1 MHQVKPGGAILM
13 YIQQEKGDDTVFSSA
28 IAGACEVAT
37 EPYKDHAC
45 PFVSTTDERRDL
57 PLPGERP
64 AGGGIYGTSSTG
76 NSLLNVTVIHFNIA
90 RLRIAEAIFM
100 HF

>member
-1 MHQVKPGGAILM
+1 MMPGNPILPS
-13 YIQQEKGDDTVFSSA
+13 T

-37 EPYKDHAC
+37 EPYKDHAR
-45 PFVSTTDERRDL
+45 PFVPTTDERRDL

-64 AGGGIYGTSSTG
+64 TGGGIYSTSSTG
-76 NSLLNVTVIHFNIA
+76 NSILNVTVIHFNIA
-90 RLRIAEAIFM
+90 RLRIAEAICM

>member
-1 MHQVKPGGAILM
+1 MHRMMPGDIILM
-13 YIQQEKGDDTVFSSA
+13 YVRLEKRGNLILPST

-37 EPYKDHAC
+37 EPYKDHAH
-45 PFVSTTDERRDL
+45 PFVPTTDERRDL
-57 PLPGERP
+57 PLPGERS

>member
-1 MHQVKPGGAILM
+1 MMPGDTILM
-13 YIQQEKGDDTVFSSA
+13 YVRLEKEGNPILPST

-37 EPYKDHAC
+37 EPYKDHAH
-45 PFVSTTDERRDL
+45 PFVPTTDERRDL

-64 AGGGIYGTSSTG
+64 AGGGIYGISSTG